1 MPKIEKINWVDV
13 DSSNV
18 KQVFH
23 SDKTDTVFVKF
34 HNGGLYA
41 YMGVNEE
48 VYMGLAGAV
57 SVGQYLNRVL
67 KAYPYTRYET
77 EAEVLDHLNI

>member
-1 MPKIEKINWVDV
+1 MPKVEKIAWVDV
-13 DSSNV
+13 DSTNV
-18 KQVFH
+18 KSVFH

-57 SVGQYLNRVL
+57 SVGQYLHRVL
-67 KAYPYTRYET
+67 KAYPYTRYDT
-77 EAEVLDHLNI
+77 EADLLDYLNI